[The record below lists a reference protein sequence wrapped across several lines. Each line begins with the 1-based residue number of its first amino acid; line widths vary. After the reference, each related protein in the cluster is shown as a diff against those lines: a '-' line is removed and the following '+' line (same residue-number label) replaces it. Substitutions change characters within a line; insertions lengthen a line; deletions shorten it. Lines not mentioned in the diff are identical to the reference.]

1 MTDGQKRAA
10 QVLLTFITNLIT
22 VNIIGIATLIL
33 DEENRIF
40 LGFLFVTL
48 AILGVAAYFVYDKL
62 NNEDGHI

>member
-33 DEENRIF
+33 DE
-40 LGFLFVTL
+40 
-48 AILGVAAYFVYDKL
+48 
-62 NNEDGHI
+62 